1 VTLLRLAGGML
12 GVTLWFALFALALR
26 RLDPAPRPL
35 HFRVQ
40 VIEAV
45 LFTLFAA
52 LWFASLGH
60 GTWWLLFAIVGL
72 LVEGPVRLR
81 QRADLPGPAPLWRP
95 LLLGTLRIVVAGA
108 ILSGVL

>member
-12 GVTLWFALFALALR
+12 GVTLWFALAALALR
-26 RLDPAPRPL
+26 RLDPDPRPL
-35 HFRVQ
+35 QFRVQ

-60 GTWWLLFAIVGL
+60 GGWWLLFGVFGL

-81 QRADLPGPAPLWRP
+81 HRTDAAAPPAGWRP
-95 LLLGTLRIVVAGA
+95 FLLGTIRIIVAGG
-108 ILSGVL
+108 ILSLLL

>member
-12 GVTLWFALFALALR
+12 GVTIWFALFALALR
-26 RLDPAPRPL
+26 RLDRDPRPL

-45 LFTLFAA
+45 LFTLVAA

-60 GTWWLLFAIVGL
+60 GAWWLLFLVVGL

-81 QRADLPGPAPLWRP
+81 HRADLPDPSAVWRP
-95 LLLGTLRIVVAGA
+95 LLLGTARTVVAGG
-108 ILSGVL
+108 ILSYLL

>member
-12 GVTLWFALFALALR
+12 GVTLWFALFALLLR
-26 RLDPAPRPL
+26 RLDPDPRPL

-45 LFTLFAA
+45 LWTLFAS

-60 GTWWLLFAIVGL
+60 GAWWLLFAVAGL
-72 LVEGPVRLR
+72 LIEGPVRLR
-81 QRADLPGPAPLWRP
+81 HRHDAPAPAPTWRP
-95 LLLGTLRIVVAGA
+95 LLLGTIRIVAAGG
-108 ILSGVL
+108 ILSLLL